1 MKPKQRLSA
10 SVDADLMAAAEAAA
24 RRGDARTLSAWVNDA
39 FRLKLEHDRRMRALA
54 TFIDAYEGEH
64 GEISAEEIER
74 ATRAAR
80 ARAVPTRALGVR
92 TPRATRKRKAG

>member
-10 SVDADLMAAAEAAA
+10 SVDADLLAAAEAAA

-54 TFIDAYEGEH
+54 TFIDAYESDH
-64 GEISAEEIER
+64 GEISAAEIEL

-80 ARAVPTRALGVR
+80 ARALPVRALATGNPR
-92 TPRATRKRKAG
+92 TTRKRKSG

>member
-24 RRGDARTLSAWVNDA
+24 RRGDAPTLSAWVNDA
-39 FRLKLEHDRRMRALA
+39 LRLKLEHDRRMQALA
-54 TFIDAYEGEH
+54 TFIDAYEAEH
-64 GEISAEEIER
+64 GEIAPAEIDQ

-80 ARAVPTRALGVR
+80 ARSLPVRALR
-92 TPRATRKRKAG
+92 TQAQGTGKRRRTA